1 LQFQPFDFAASTL
14 QSITLIITGMTCGG
28 CVNSVTRVLKAL
40 PGVNQ
45 VEVTLL
51 PSQARVSFD
60 ENQVSVESLREAV
73 QEAGFTVTSVN

>member
-1 LQFQPFDFAASTL
+1 MQSTVL
-14 QSITLIITGMTCGG
+14 VITGMTCGG

-40 PGVNQ
+40 PGVND

-60 ENQVSVESLREAV
+60 ENQTSLNSLRLAV
-73 QEAGFTVTSVN
+73 QEAGFTVTGFK